1 MDNWQL
7 IIDEHKDDLW
17 KTIRR
22 LIDDE
27 HDAYDCFQDTFVD
40 ALIYS
45 TKHRIKNYRSLLIR
59 IATRRSLDRMRGKYR
74 SRIITES
81 IYDTSVVTTKSDP
94 VRLTENVELAD
105 TLLEALAKLK
115 TEDAEIFCMRHLNE
129 MSYSNISKVMNIRS
143 SHVGAILTRTK
154 AKLKELLD
162 EDWKEQ
168 T

>member
-7 IIDEHKDDLW
+7 IIDEHKGDIW
-17 KTIRR
+17 KTVCR
-22 LIDDE
+22 LIDNE

-45 TKHRIKNYRSLLIR
+45 TKHRIKNHRSLLIR
-59 IATRRSLDRMRGKYR
+59 IATRRSLDRIRGKYR
-74 SRIITES
+74 TRIVMEKIN
-81 IYDTSVVTTKSDP
+81 DTNVVTTKSDP
-94 VRLTENVELAD
+94 ARLTESVELAD

-115 TEDAEIFCMRHLNE
+115 TEEAEIFCMRHLNE

-143 SHVGAILTRTK
+143 SNVGAILTRTK

-162 EDWKEQ
+162 EDWNE
-168 T
+168 